1 MGGAEPMSGIVRG
14 ATLGKFA
21 TILVILSAVAIAGC
35 GILSSRRSFSSS
47 RSSAAAAATST
58 LAPMSR
64 TSTDEQPPAHGPQD
78 QLEPVSSGAPGSA
91 QAVLHRYAVLYGNL
105 CSCSRAAAALNGLAA
120 LATPELAAELRQAA
134 TSARL
139 AVAHGLP
146 DQARAVASV
155 ENLEL
160 APPKGGA
167 QTGLVVLVERT
178 VMPRRPATGRR
189 PVVYAAR
196 LANTTSGWRVASFTP
211 VIPTR

>member
-1 MGGAEPMSGIVRG
+1 MSGIARG
-14 ATLGKFA
+14 ARLGKLA
-21 TILVILSAVAIAGC
+21 SILVILSAVATAGC
-35 GILSSRRSFSSS
+35 GILSSRRSVSSS
-47 RSSAAAAATST
+47 RSSAAATTAAPTSKST
-58 LAPMSR
+58 TP
-64 TSTDEQPPAHGPQD
+64 TDEQDEEDERPPAHGPRD
-78 QLEPVSSGAPGSA
+78 QLEPVSSGAPGSP

-105 CSCSRAAAALNGLAA
+105 CSCSRAAAALNELAA

-155 ENLEL
+155 DNLEL
-160 APPKGGA
+160 APTKGGA
-167 QTGLVVLVERT
+167 QTGLIVLVERT
-178 VMPRRPATGRR
+178 IIPRRPATGPR
-189 PVVYAAR
+189 PVVYTAR

>member
-1 MGGAEPMSGIVRG
+1 MSGIVRG

-35 GILSSRRSFSSS
+35 GILSSRRSVSSS
-47 RSSAAAAATST
+47 RSSGAAATST
-58 LAPMSR
+58 PAPKST

-78 QLEPVSSGAPGSA
+78 QLEPASSGAPGSA
-91 QAVLHRYAVLYGNL
+91 PAVLHRYAVLYGNL
-105 CSCSRAAAALNGLAA
+105 CSCWRAAAALNGLAA

-139 AVAHGLP
+139 AVAHGLR
-146 DQARAVASV
+146 DRARAVASV

-167 QTGLVVLVERT
+167 RTGLVVLVERT
-178 VMPRRPATGRR
+178 IIPRRPATGRR
-189 PVVYAAR
+189 PVVYTAR

-211 VIPTR
+211 VIPNR

>member
-1 MGGAEPMSGIVRG
+1 M
-14 ATLGKFA
+14 
-21 TILVILSAVAIAGC
+21 
-35 GILSSRRSFSSS
+35 
-47 RSSAAAAATST
+47 
-58 LAPMSR
+58 
-64 TSTDEQPPAHGPQD
+64 
-78 QLEPVSSGAPGSA
+78 
-91 QAVLHRYAVLYGNL
+91 LHRYAVLYGNL
-105 CSCSRAAAALNGLAA
+105 CSCSRAVAALNELAA

-178 VMPRRPATGRR
+178 IIPRRPATGRR
-189 PVVYAAR
+189 PVVYTAR

-211 VIPTR
+211 VIPNR